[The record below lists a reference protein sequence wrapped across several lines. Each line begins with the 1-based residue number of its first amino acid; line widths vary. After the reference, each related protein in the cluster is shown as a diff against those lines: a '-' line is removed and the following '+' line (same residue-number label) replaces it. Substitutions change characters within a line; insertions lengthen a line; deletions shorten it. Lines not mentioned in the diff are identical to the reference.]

1 MTPSTKN
8 ITCCNEQTN
17 EICATRNYYYVDQD
31 IFQVGLNFLQ
41 NEDPVSLTL
50 AYCLN
55 I

>member
-8 ITCCNEQTN
+8 ITCCNKQTN
-17 EICATRNYYYVDQD
+17 EICATRNYYMDQD